1 MHLRRHDAASLGSP
15 APRRYRQRGA
25 TIVEFAITAGFSI
38 GLLFLII
45 EFGIAMF
52 NQGVLMHAARVGA
65 RVASLYWEDPSSTI
79 NPKPQALSPPEAR
92 IRAAAS
98 GWANMAVRLTPVAPV
113 ITICWY
119 SKDAVLP
126 SLTDLANNTVC
137 QANKLPGSGATVK
150 AGDMVLVRTSLNY
163 SGPIS
168 LALTNFGLN
177 LNLGSAAVMR
187 VE

>member
-1 MHLRRHDAASLGSP
+1 MHLRRHDVPSLGFP
-15 APRRYRQRGA
+15 TPRRCRQRGA

-65 RVASLYWEDPSSTI
+65 RVAALYWENPSSLGT
-79 NPKPQALSPPEAR
+79 QALSPEAR
-92 IRAAAS
+92 IRAATS
-98 GWANMAVRLTPVAPV
+98 DWSNMAVRLTSDTVV
-113 ITICWY
+113 ITNCWY
-119 SKDAVLP
+119 SKSNIPTTEV
-126 SLTDLANNTVC
+126 ANNTVC
-137 QANKLPGSGATVK
+137 QANTTLPATVQ
-150 AGDMVLVRTSLNY
+150 AGDMVVVRTRLHY
-163 SGPIS
+163 LGPIS
-168 LALTNFGLN
+168 QALTKFGLD